1 MKKFLTLF
9 SALILLGSMM
19 TVSAADTYVVAG
31 TQNLFGSDWNNTDAN
46 NAMTLQDGKYRLVK
60 ENTGNSSLTVQFKV
74 VKNGNWSYAYP
85 SSNYSISVPAKTKLL
100 ITYTTSGNAVDAK
113 ILGGYVGAHGTMT
126 SSSWATV
133 QFTAASNKETAS
145 HTYSLTAGSYSFGMR
160 VGGSGNW
167 TSNGS
172 SFTRANNS
180 RTITSGSGNCSL
192 TADIDGDYTFTWTYE
207 TNTLTVTYP
216 DLPAQTVDFSGL
228 AIEILKGTA
237 VNFAATSSGITNPS
251 YTFYVKPAGGSY
263 GSASASY
270 TFNTAGNYVVK
281 VVATGSNTTDPV
293 VKEKNVTIY
302 DTYTFHTGDII
313 KVDFSDVS
321 GDAKGVNYPFGN
333 VADPGN
339 PLDYDANGAGTVKT
353 ITFTQ
358 DVEWSTLSTFIKTAK
373 NGWAGLNFQVPAPN
387 YNVAKVAADG
397 ASFTWILVPTVE
409 FSNIAD
415 SYLTG
420 NNVTLAA
427 TSNLTNVSFAYQV
440 KIGEGEFTDIAG
452 TAYTFAAAGNYTFK
466 VTATGDEGNVSATKD
481 VTVYE
486 PLTLYFVNKEGWS
499 NIHAYAFGE
508 GSVKNADWP
517 GEAMTATGEST
528 TRHSYAVYS
537 VTVAA
542 DRYTTAIFN
551 NGNGGTGN
559 QTADMPLENGKPY
572 YYDGEWYATLAECD
586 QPVLTTNFYLAGSF
600 NDWNTTSDRFMKVN
614 ESDTEA
620 SVTISITEYSNITFK
635 VMEGAAYCGSS
646 DAITKDATTA
656 TIAAAGAGNDIA
668 MTPYAAGDYIFTLN
682 LNTRVL
688 TVTYPDG
695 DAMPIPT
702 NIFLAGEMNSWAPA
716 NNDYKFAVSGD
727 IATLEVD
734 LPEKQ
739 DYEFKLVYNSTWLRA
754 DYDFKYYWCSDVAFS
769 AGDGDGAKI
778 YTFKAG
784 TYTFSYKIS
793 TGELSIAYPTTG
805 ATPVTIG
812 ALEYATF
819 FSDKAFDVPADVEAY
834 IITGNEGIKLTIEP
848 IYRIP
853 ANTGVMLHAPAG
865 TYNFY
870 EGDGRWMDAVTN
882 NKLKGSVAAEVI
894 DNGEVHYVLS
904 YNNDNQVGFYWPN
917 GTSASQGK
925 GAFTNGAGKA
935 YLELSDA
942 PAAAVVARRG
952 FPLVVGA
959 GTPTG
964 IEDIESNAEQT
975 KFIQNGQLLIQ
986 HNGLIFNA
994 QGARVR

>member
-9 SALILLGSMM
+9 SALILLGSLM
-19 TVSAADTYVVAG
+19 TVSAEDYYLAGSMNGWDTKDNANKMSQVSGNLYSKTIEAMAANTYEFKISMYNWGTNWGGSAKDNTLSNVSLNGSGTGNISFTTTTACNVTFYFDAGSTKKIYVRAIPTSTTYTVVGDNA
-31 TQNLFGSDWNNTDAN
+31 TLFGSTWTTDATAN
-46 NAMTLQDGKYRLVK
+46 DMALQSDG
-60 ENTGNSSLTVQFKV
+60 
-74 VKNGNWSYAYP
+74 
-85 SSNYSISVPAKTKLL
+85 
-100 ITYTTSGNAVDAK
+100 ITYVKTYSNVHLTAGTINYKVAAAHAWSKTGEYPTSGNKSLSISSEGNYNVTFT
-113 ILGGYVGAHGTMT
+113 YVP
-126 SSSWATV
+126 
-133 QFTAASNKETAS
+133 SNI
-145 HTYSLTAGSYSFGMR
+145 SLTAEVTPIIKMHGNFLGAWANTDPFVVAPGNATASLTLNIPAKGTKEFGMR
-160 VGGSGNW
+160 IGADNNW
-167 TSNGS
+167 TSNGAAI
-172 SFTRANNS
+172 TRESVSAA
-180 RTITSGSGNCSL
+180 ITSGSGNC
-192 TADIDGDYTFTWTYE
+192 TFNADIAGNYTFTWTYA

-216 DLPAQTVDFSGL
+216 DLPAQMVEFDGL
-228 AIEILKGTA
+228 STDIFKGTA
-237 VNFAATSSGITNPS
+237 VNFAATSTGITNPV
-251 YTFYVKPAGGSY
+251 YTYYVKPAGGEY
-263 GSASASY
+263 GSAVSSY
-270 TFNTAGNYVVK
+270 TFDAAGTYTIKVSAEGDNTI
-281 VVATGSNTTDPV
+281 DPV
-293 VKEKNVTIY
+293 VAEQN
-302 DTYTFHTGDII
+302 
-313 KVDFSDVS
+313 
-321 GDAKGVNYPFGN
+321 
-333 VADPGN
+333 
-339 PLDYDANGAGTVKT
+339 
-353 ITFTQ
+353 
-358 DVEWSTLSTFIKTAK
+358 
-373 NGWAGLNFQVPAPN
+373 
-387 YNVAKVAADG
+387 
-397 ASFTWILVPTVE
+397 
-409 FSNIAD
+409 
-415 SYLTG
+415 
-420 NNVTLAA
+420 
-427 TSNLTNVSFAYQV
+427 
-440 KIGEGEFTDIAG
+440 
-452 TAYTFAAAGNYTFK
+452 
-466 VTATGDEGNVSATKD
+466 
-481 VTVYE
+481 VTVYN
-486 PLTLYFVNKEGWS
+486 PLTLYFVNKEDWA
-499 NIHAYAFGE
+499 NVNLYLFDPAEKAT
-508 GSVKNADWP
+508 WP
-517 GEAMTATGEST
+517 GDPMTLTAET
-528 TRHSYAVYS
+528 TDRNGYSVYS
-537 VTVAA
+537 FVIPAGVYAQ
-542 DRYTTAIFN
+542 AIFN
-551 NGNGGTGN
+551 NGSA
-559 QTADMPLENGKPY
+559 QTSDLTIDNSKPY

-646 DAITKDATTA
+646 DAITKDASTA

-734 LPEKQ
+734 LPAEQ

-793 TGELSIAYPTTG
+793 TGELSIAYPTTD

-819 FSDKAFDVPADVEAY
+819 FSNKAFDVPADVEAY

-975 KFIQNGQLLIQ
+975 KFIYNGQLLIQ

>member
-9 SALILLGSMM
+9 SALLLLGSMM
-19 TVSAADTYVVAG
+19 TVSAEDTYVVAG
-31 TQNLFGSDWNNTDAN
+31 TENLFGSDWSTTDAN

-60 ENTGNSSLTVQFKV
+60 ENTGDNSLSVQFKV
-74 VKNGNWSYAYP
+74 VKNGSWSSAYP

-126 SSSWATV
+126 NSNWATV

-160 VGGSGNW
+160 VGSSGNW

-228 AIEILKGTA
+228 ATEILKGTA

-293 VKEKNVTIY
+293 AKEKNVTIY
-302 DTYTFHTGDII
+302 DTYTFHTGDVI

-339 PLDYDANGAGTVKT
+339 PLDYDANGAGTIKT

-373 NGWAGLNFQVPAPN
+373 NGWAGLNFQVPSPN

-420 NNVTLAA
+420 NNVALAA
-427 TSNLTNVSFAYQV
+427 TSNLTNVSFTYQV

-466 VTATGDEGNVSATKD
+466 VTATGDEGNISATKD
-481 VTVYE
+481 VTVYN
-486 PLTLYFVNKEGWS
+486 PLTLYFVNKEGWA
-499 NIHAYAFGE
+499 NVNLYLFDPAEKAT
-508 GSVKNADWP
+508 WP
-517 GEAMTATGEST
+517 GDPMTLTAET
-528 TRHSYAVYS
+528 TDRNGYSVYS
-537 VTVAA
+537 FVIPAGVYAQ
-542 DRYTTAIFN
+542 AIFN
-551 NGNGGTGN
+551 NGSA
-559 QTADMPLENGKPY
+559 QTSDLTINNSKPY

-600 NDWNTTSDRFMKVN
+600 NGWNTTSDRFMKVN
-614 ESDTEA
+614 ESDTET

-656 TIAAAGAGNDIA
+656 TIAEAGAGNDIA

-682 LNTRVL
+682 LSTRQL
-688 TVTYPDG
+688 TVTYPSG
-695 DAMPIPT
+695 DPMPIPQ

-727 IATLEVD
+727 VATLEVTT
-734 LPEKQ
+734 LEAMH
-739 DYEFKLVYNSTWLRA
+739 DYEFKLVYNGTWLRA

-784 TYTFSYKIS
+784 TYTFTYNLTS
-793 TGELSIAYPTTG
+793 GQLSIAYP
-805 ATPVTIG
+805 ATSATDVEISQY
-812 ALEYATF
+812 EYATLY
-819 FSDKAFDVPADVEAY
+819 SATAFDVPDNVEAY
-834 IITGNEGIKLTIEP
+834 VISGIDGIRLASER
-848 IYRIP
+848 IYHIP
-853 ANTGVMLHAPAG
+853 ANTGVLLHAPQG
-865 TYNFY
+865 TYQFY
-870 EGDGRWMDAVTN
+870 EGDGRYMDPVGTN
-882 NKLKGSVAAEVI
+882 LLKGSTANQEI
-894 DNGEVHYVLS
+894 DNELVHYVLS
-904 YNNDNQVGFYWPN
+904 YDNDFQVGFYWPY
-917 GTSASQGK
+917 GTGAAQGV
-925 GAFTNGAGKA
+925 GAFTNNAGKA
-935 YLELSDA
+935 YLEI
-942 PAAAVVARRG
+942 PANSQPSGVIARRG
-952 FPLVVGA
+952 FPLVMGA
-959 GTPTG
+959 GVPTG
-964 IEDIESNAEQT
+964 IEDLNTNAEQT
-975 KFIQNGQLLIQ
+975 KFIYNGQLLIQ
-986 HNGLIFNA
+986 HNGLLFNA